1 MMVNKHHPE
10 LGIEDNH
17 LQPSWDTYSMK
28 QFNTIEIYPQ
38 LSYKI

>member
-1 MMVNKHHPE
+1 MSMQHGHF
-10 LGIEDNH
+10 GIEDNH